1 MGRLDNIINEAKE
14 MQAIIERQR
23 RELEKTFD
31 NVMKLRAENDVLT
44 DIVAEW
50 KASCLERKAENEK
63 QTAALGDI
71 RELCTEQQGVDETIR
86 AIIDKVTCGSSTKTK
101 TLKDIR
107 EACPVGLTIEAMDHV
122 SRTCFSIINLSY
134 SEFEAGN
141 GWLCKGSE
149 YTLWIAK
156 LFGVTPAEAF
166 AANQASCA
174 EAKEGK

>member
-50 KASCLERKAENEK
+50 KANCLERKAEVEK
-63 QTAALGDI
+63 LTAAL
-71 RELCTEQQGVDETIR
+71 ETLAGGPLSDTGLGIVHN
-86 AIIDKVTCGSSTKTK
+86 ALAEEPGK